1 MEQWIVEQNID
12 RFEKY
17 LRLHFSPADRS
28 IVEDLLSTERRKLN
42 EIRDAAS
49 AESPFFYASL
59 N

>member
-28 IVEDLLSTERRKLN
+28 IVEDLLFTERCKLK
-42 EIRDAAS
+42 ELRDAAR
-49 AESPFFYASL
+49 AQAPQCFASVI
-59 N
+59 